1 MAEIDIP
8 ACPLCGGL
16 ATLLANRNFG
26 KYKVFECS
34 VCGQFAISDRAESRI
49 AGLPRNFKDSW
60 RAAIKSGGI
69 DQVLL
74 ITVEPVGSGGGLKA
88 EHVLRSSLRL

>member
-8 ACPLCGGL
+8 TCPLCGR
-16 ATLLANRNFG
+16 AITLLASRNFG
-26 KYKVFECS
+26 KYSS
-34 VCGQFAISDRAESRI
+34 VKCGGCGQFAISERAESRI
-49 AGLPRNFKDSW
+49 VGLPNEFKDTW

-74 ITVEPVGSGGGLKA
+74 ITVGPVGSGGEKA